1 MERCVQ
7 RSGYSQR
14 SRYGQRSRY
23 RHLYKDVSKMVCR
36 IALSVVIIISG
47 SMILK
52 TGGTFLRQNAGF
64 LTGTE
69 KADTSL
75 GWNLI
80 LVNKDYAIPGHYE
93 LELTQLSNGKEVDSR
108 IYPALQEM
116 FDDARM
122 SGLQLY
128 VREGYRTWEEQQAIM
143 EERIAEY
150 QAQGY
155 SKQEA
160 KKMAEGYVS
169 IPGTSEHQLGLSVD
183 VNADT
188 SASSSDEVYAWL
200 DANAYRYGFIKR
212 YPSDKTEITGVNHEP
227 WHYRYVG
234 REAAEEMK
242 ENNFCLEEYV
252 EWKKSR

>member
-1 MERCVQ
+1 MYRNV
-7 RSGYSQR
+7 SG
-14 SRYGQRSRY
+14 
-23 RHLYKDVSKMVCR
+23 MVCR
-36 IALSVVIIISG
+36 IVLSVVIIILG
-47 SMILK
+47 V
-52 TGGTFLRQNAGF
+52 TFLRQSAGF
-64 LTGTE
+64 LAGMAE
-69 KADTSL
+69 ADTSL
-75 GWNLI
+75 GWDLI
-80 LVNKDYAIPGHYE
+80 LVNKDYAIPDHYE

-116 FDDARM
+116 FDDART
-122 SGLQLY
+122 SGLQLF
-128 VREGYRTWEEQQAIM
+128 VREGYRTQEEQRAIM

-155 SKQEA
+155 SKQDA

-169 IPGTSEHQLGLSVD
+169 IPGTSEHQLGLAVD

-188 SASSSDEVYAWL
+188 SVSSSDEVYAWL

-212 YPSDKTEITGVNHEP
+212 YPSDKTEITGVNNEP

-242 ENNFCLEEYV
+242 ENNLCLEEYV
-252 EWKKSR
+252 EWKKSN

>member
-1 MERCVQ
+1 MYRNG
-7 RSGYSQR
+7 SG
-14 SRYGQRSRY
+14 
-23 RHLYKDVSKMVCR
+23 MVCR
-36 IALSVVIIISG
+36 IVLSVVIIILG
-47 SMILK
+47 V
-52 TGGTFLRQNAGF
+52 TFLRQSAGF
-64 LTGTE
+64 LAGMAE
-69 KADTSL
+69 ADTSL
-75 GWNLI
+75 GWDLI
-80 LVNKDYAIPGHYE
+80 LVNKDYAVPDHYE

-122 SGLQLY
+122 SGLQLF
-128 VREGYRTWEEQQAIM
+128 VREGYRTQEEQRAIM

-150 QAQGY
+150 LAQGY
-155 SKQEA
+155 SKQDA

-169 IPGTSEHQLGLSVD
+169 IPGTSEHQLGLAVD

-188 SASSSDEVYAWL
+188 SVSSSDEVYAWL

-242 ENNFCLEEYV
+242 ENNLCLEEYV
-252 EWKKSR
+252 EWKKSN